1 MIYSTEH
8 ALEHLRHYLP
18 SQASLKDFIHQ
29 NTLHGFQDRDFHQA
43 CFEGAEVFG
52 YSTYLSLDE
61 YRALYASGRIR
72 EDILIDRIRRSLAQ
86 RPPNRL
92 GSPPPTKVEINQWLE
107 KALYDTTTYI
117 YQGRLGRFRQGW

>member
-18 SQASLKDFIHQ
+18 SQASLKDFIHH

-52 YSTYLSLDE
+52 YSTYLSLYE

-86 RPPNRL
+86 RSPNGL
-92 GSPPPTKVEINQWLE
+92 GSTPLPRLKSIN
-107 KALYDTTTYI
+107 
-117 YQGRLGRFRQGW
+117 GWKRPCMIPQPMFIKDD